1 MSTDLKELAWHERKG
16 VQIMKQVAAD
26 YRDIDS
32 GLPSTLIEAMA
43 QDSKKHDLMLR
54 FVRGR
59 LRTTRAS

>member
-1 MSTDLKELAWHERKG
+1 VSTDLKEMAWHGRKG
-16 VQIMKQVAAD
+16 VRLVKQVAAD

-32 GLPSTLIEAMA
+32 RLPSTLIEAMA

-54 FVRGR
+54 FVRDR